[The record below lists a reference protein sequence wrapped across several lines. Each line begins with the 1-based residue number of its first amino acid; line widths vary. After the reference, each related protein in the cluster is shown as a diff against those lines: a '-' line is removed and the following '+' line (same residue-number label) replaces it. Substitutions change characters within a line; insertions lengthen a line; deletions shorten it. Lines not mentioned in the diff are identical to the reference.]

1 MAKVKMPLLG
11 VKASGQLGKS
21 AVFGSW
27 KGVQYARTL
36 VIPKNP
42 RTEEQMLTRNT
53 FLFLNELWKLLPA
66 EVVRVWQQFSAGKPM
81 TDRNAFMQRNLLTLR
96 EATSLLDFVASPGA
110 NGGYAVTDVTANVD
124 SQNNSITVTISP
136 PSLPSGWSVVAAY
149 AMALRNQDPHEKP
162 LEKPVL
168 GSDTQAPYTIMLNG
182 LTDGQSYVVAVW
194 LEYEKP
200 DGTVAFGPSIN
211 IGPFSV

>member
-53 FLFLNELWKLLPA
+53 FSFLNELWKLLPA
-66 EVVRVWQQFSAGKPM
+66 EAIRVWELFSSGKPL
-81 TDRNAFMQRNLLTLR
+81 TSRNAFLQRNILTLR
-96 EATSLLDFVASPGA
+96 EASSLLDFVASPGVG
-110 NGGYAVTDVTANVD
+110 GGYAPEDAMATVDAAN
-124 SQNNSITVTISP
+124 NRITVTIVP
-136 PSLPSGWSVVAAY
+136 PSLPAGWSVVAAY
-149 AMALRNQDPHEKP
+149 AMALRDQDPHEKP
-162 LEKPVL
+162 MEAPKL
-168 GSDTQAPYTIMLNG
+168 GTATTSPYSVTLDN
-182 LTDGQSYVVAVW
+182 LTDGASYVIAIW
-194 LEYEKP
+194 IEYEKP
-200 DGTVAFGPSIN
+200 DGSTVFGPSVN
-211 IGPFSV
+211 VGPFTV